1 MQLQSKLQK
10 LWKESPTQSPV
21 ARFFGMLISGALG
34 ISILG
39 LWISA
44 VSVYIDPR
52 LFKWV
57 ALLGLAFPVFLFGTL
72 FFWVIGLLFVP
83 RKTWLLGLVGL
94 GVCAQRI
101 YTYCPIHPFL
111 DNTTT
116 SVYPH
121 QLKVVSYNSYFFGRG
136 LNQQDEL
143 MRYLIDQHADIICFQ
158 EGEAEPSNL
167 KKIENRFAQTPTH
180 YLSYE
185 GTQEEVVGIIS
196 AYPVLEQKLIV
207 AYPGNAI
214 YAYRLQHPRGELIV
228 VNCHFR
234 SNLLSGPTL
243 DGYTDMMHG
252 RSTEDKRSQ
261 WNNTKTLFA
270 KIAHSATERSEMVDA
285 VEDYLA
291 KHKDKPVI
299 LCGDFNDTP
308 ISYTR
313 YRVAGLGLTDAFR
326 EGGQGFGFT
335 FRRNAI
341 RVRIDHIFCSKD
353 FEPIQAKVDEE
364 SPYSDHQPI
373 SATFVWKDNKDN
385 Q

>member
-21 ARFFGMLISGALG
+21 VRFFGMLISGALG

-101 YTYCPIHPFL
+101 YTYCPIHPFI
-111 DNTTT
+111 DNETTT
-116 SVYPH
+116 ATAN
-121 QLKVVSYNSYFFGRG
+121 QIKVVSYNSYFFGRG

-158 EGEAEPSNL
+158 EGEADPSNL

-196 AYPVLEQKLIV
+196 AYPILEQKLIV

-214 YAYRLQHPRGELIV
+214 YGYRLQHPRGELIV

-291 KHKDKPVI
+291 KHKDKPII

-308 ISYTR
+308 ISSAR
-313 YRVAGLGLTDAFR
+313 RRLVELGFRDAFR
-326 EGGQGFGFT
+326 AAGNGISRT
-335 FRRNAI
+335 FNRDAMY
-341 RVRIDHIFCSKD
+341 VRIDHVLADPTFVPV
-353 FEPIQAKVDEE
+353 EAHVDNGVDL
-364 SPYSDHQPI
+364 SDHYPLI
-373 SATFVWKDNKDN
+373 ATFRRS
-385 Q
+385 QP